1 MNAMERE
8 ARRLLAGCGLPWRI
22 EQGRKHRKV
31 RVNGHMLFV
40 LSVCRN
46 RRGFDLLELES
57 AIRRAR
63 TMGPKT

>member
-1 MNAMERE
+1 MERE
-8 ARRLLAGCGLPWRI
+8 ARRLLAGCGLPWSI
-22 EQGRKHRKV
+22 ETGSKHRKI

-40 LSVCRN
+40 LSICRN